1 MSASVFVPR
10 VGVWRIG
17 ARGSVATTVAAGG
30 AALTAGLHPPT
41 GLVTET
47 PPFTDSGGHDT
58 VDSPLPRRAEV
69 QAVGGVLTHDLTTA
83 VNAELAV
90 VEREIRPGG
99 RREPK
104 TGLVDAGRS
113 GEQR

>member
-1 MSASVFVPR
+1 MSASVSVPR
-10 VGVWRIG
+10 VGVWLIG

-30 AALTAGLHPPT
+30 AALTAGLHPST

-47 PPFTDSGGHDT
+47 LPFTDSGGHDT
-58 VDSPLPRRAEV
+58 VESPLPRRAEG
-69 QAVGGVLTHDLTTA
+69 QAVGGVLPHDLTTA

-90 VEREIRPGG
+90 VEGEMRPGG
-99 RREPK
+99 RRAPK

-113 GEQR
+113 GEQW